1 MKLTQLASSLP
12 DSPEVFGEAEIA
24 GLACDSRKVK
34 AGDLYFC
41 LPGLRVDGHSF
52 EELEAAFAQAKETKD
67 RPFAIVMKTT
77 KGKGVSYMENAVD
90 WHGKAPNDAEYE
102 TAMDE
107 LRAALAE
114 LEAQA

>member
-41 LPGLRVDGHSF
+41 LPGLRHM
-52 EELEAAFAQAKETKD
+52 LPA
-67 RPFAIVMKTT
+67 
-77 KGKGVSYMENAVD
+77 NAYVLTL
-90 WHGKAPNDAEYE
+90 P
-102 TAMDE
+102 TPMS
-107 LRAALAE
+107 
-114 LEAQA
+114 